1 MSHRRKRA
9 SRSARLPS
17 PGLYWVK
24 KDGSVALNNRVKHM
38 EISLFGNDEAEHR
51 VDYLRSK
58 AEHWTLNRDAPV
70 LVVDVRFNPGRQF
83 AYIKINVSHETYWI
97 QWKIRDG
104 MDWEEFAAPDEEADL
119 EIWRRQLVLTIHE
132 KLAPF

>member
-1 MSHRRKRA
+1 MAHRRKRDA
-9 SRSARLPS
+9 RMARLPS

-24 KDGSVALNNRVKHM
+24 QTGSVALNNRTKFM

-51 VDYLRSK
+51 DRTLTANVG
-58 AEHWTLNRDAPV
+58 HWTLGRDTPV

-97 QWKIRDG
+97 VWKIRDG